1 MKMQRKKRNIILG
14 TAGHIDH
21 GKTAFIRA
29 LTGIEC
35 DLLQEEKR
43 RGITI
48 VLGYAHMHLPSGIKV
63 GIVDVPG
70 HERFVNRMVAGA
82 AGIDA
87 VALLIAADEGI
98 KPQTREHLY
107 ICDILGIRKGIVVLN
122 KMDLVDDETLLLQID
137 EIEKFT
143 AGTFLEG
150 APVIPV
156 SSVTGEGL
164 GEFTAALDRIAAEIT
179 LKPQQKP
186 FRLPV
191 DAVVTITGFGTVVR
205 GTALSGSI
213 GVGEEIVVLPQ
224 GSIYRIRSLQNHGA
238 AIEEGYA
245 GERLALNLADA
256 RKEELTRGMVVVRPD
271 SFQVHNTFLVEFHYL
286 AYNKKPLKPVSHGQ
300 FHVLAAKVNAEME
313 ILQEESMEPG
323 ANGIAVV
330 RTAQPVSVACGD
342 PFVIRGYGLFTTIGG
357 GRILHPAFSY
367 EYGEYLE
374 EYIRT
379 LSTGPLAER
388 IALFVRESGRGIR
401 LPALCGILN
410 EAEALIAENVCA
422 LKRDNILLEDHG
434 LRLFHRERVA
444 VMQRAIGRVIRDYH
458 KEHSLRQGIGK
469 EELLNK
475 TGAAPEIFNL
485 ALDLLMKDGRLEVH
499 GDSVKAK
506 GFDIAD
512 ESGDGMLL
520 ARIEKVFLGY
530 GLRPDFP
537 DDAAKKMGLDK
548 KSLMEALVAL
558 TRSGRLVRLSEEYFL
573 HPRHI
578 ETVKVFLKSF
588 FQTHS
593 VLNPPDL
600 REQFGITRKYIIP
613 LLEHL
618 DGTKFTVRTPEG
630 RKLLISDR
638 R

>member
-205 GTALSGSI
+205 GTAQSGSI
-213 GVGEEIVVLPQ
+213 GVGEEIMVLPE
-224 GSIYRIRSLQNHGA
+224 GRKYRIRSLQNHGA
-238 AIEEGYA
+238 AIE
-245 GERLALNLADA
+245 
-256 RKEELTRGMVVVRPD
+256 
-271 SFQVHNTFLVEFHYL
+271 
-286 AYNKKPLKPVSHGQ
+286 
-300 FHVLAAKVNAEME
+300 
-313 ILQEESMEPG
+313 
-323 ANGIAVV
+323 
-330 RTAQPVSVACGD
+330 
-342 PFVIRGYGLFTTIGG
+342 
-357 GRILHPAFSY
+357 
-367 EYGEYLE
+367 
-374 EYIRT
+374 
-379 LSTGPLAER
+379 
-388 IALFVRESGRGIR
+388 
-401 LPALCGILN
+401 
-410 EAEALIAENVCA
+410 
-422 LKRDNILLEDHG
+422 
-434 LRLFHRERVA
+434 
-444 VMQRAIGRVIRDYH
+444 
-458 KEHSLRQGIGK
+458 
-469 EELLNK
+469 
-475 TGAAPEIFNL
+475 
-485 ALDLLMKDGRLEVH
+485 
-499 GDSVKAK
+499 
-506 GFDIAD
+506 
-512 ESGDGMLL
+512 
-520 ARIEKVFLGY
+520 
-530 GLRPDFP
+530 
-537 DDAAKKMGLDK
+537 
-548 KSLMEALVAL
+548 
-558 TRSGRLVRLSEEYFL
+558 
-573 HPRHI
+573 
-578 ETVKVFLKSF
+578 
-588 FQTHS
+588 
-593 VLNPPDL
+593 
-600 REQFGITRKYIIP
+600 
-613 LLEHL
+613 
-618 DGTKFTVRTPEG
+618 
-630 RKLLISDR
+630 
-638 R
+638 